1 MDRVEK
7 LRSGA
12 GGTMGTK
19 GAISVTITFKGVLLQ
34 IINCH
39 LASGQHESPKRTS
52 SLETILQKLGD
63 SRAGC

>member
-39 LASGQHESPKRTS
+39 LASGQHESPRRTS
-52 SLETILQKLGD
+52 SL
-63 SRAGC
+63 